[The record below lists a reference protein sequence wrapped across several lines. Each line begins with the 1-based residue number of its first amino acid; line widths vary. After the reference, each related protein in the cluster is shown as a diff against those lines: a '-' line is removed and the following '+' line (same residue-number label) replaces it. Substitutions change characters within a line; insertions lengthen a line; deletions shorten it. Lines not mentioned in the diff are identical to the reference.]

1 MKLSKFIK
9 ECREHHVFKSLSIYI
24 VSSWVLLQ
32 VIDIIADPLGFSGKV
47 VAYVLIGLLAGF
59 PLYIYGVWKFQ
70 LAHSEKKQ
78 VELDELGVPVPGKV
92 KKSPFQK
99 LYFSFM
105 GIIGLICTGMVLYL
119 INLNFVQPRF
129 QALNDTDDKIAVLK
143 FGNLTGD
150 PSKDLIGEMAVDWII
165 HGITRNKLGQVISP
179 QIIDDYSRVIRASI
193 VPGNE
198 TTRVTNY
205 LKPSR
210 IIEGEYFKKD
220 NKLIFQAAITDEQMN
235 RTLISFEPVECD
247 SESPLDCIEALN
259 QRILGYLKIEEKPL
273 ESLEEHPP
281 KYEAYELFRKAKA
294 MLLDSDS
301 LYLAKINEA
310 IAADPS
316 YFEPKTYRL
325 LYYYNQGSYQ
335 TADSL
340 LQEIKKESGMY
351 YRQQMILNLYQALLD
366 GNFRN
371 AYKYQQ
377 EEYNITPLHL
387 ETNSNMMVF
396 SLQLLNK
403 PEGVDSIFREID
415 MRELDLANCPWCE
428 NRLKIKALSD
438 IELGRY
444 TSAIELLEGFAQ
456 QDGFWDLKKVLLR
469 AYVRAGM
476 TEKAAGLI
484 QNLRIITDI
493 SVRSDLELFVA
504 MELLRE
510 GKQAEAFGYLDTTLD
525 ALGETA
531 NPLDYPLGECL
542 FYREDFEAAEPVLIR
557 RYAADSTD
565 FNTGA
570 LLAITYHR
578 NGKPE
583 AEGALVRSME
593 NRQAPYQYGE
603 LHYSL
608 AQYYAAT
615 GRRQECLE
623 NLLKAISEGHWYET
637 GAFQNDPL
645 LRDYYQSDEFR
656 RVLTYWH

>member
-9 ECREHHVFKSLSIYI
+9 ECREHNVLKNVSIYV

-32 VIDIIADPLGFSGKV
+32 VIDLIAEPLGFSNRV
-47 VAYVLIGLLAGF
+47 VVYVLIGLLIGF

-70 LAHSEKKQ
+70 LAPTVKKR
-78 VELDELGVPVPGKV
+78 VELDELGVPIPGTA

-99 LYFSFM
+99 LYFSFL
-105 GIIGLICTGMVLYL
+105 GIIGLVCAGMALYL
-119 INLNFVQPRF
+119 VNMNIVKPRF
-129 QALNDTDDKIAVLK
+129 DALRTSGNKIAVLR
-143 FGNLTGD
+143 FENLTGE
-150 PSKDLIGEMAVDWII
+150 PSKDLIGEMAANWII

-179 QIIDDYSRVIRASI
+179 QIIDDYSRVLRAGI
-193 VPGNE
+193 VPGDENA
-198 TTRVTNY
+198 RVTNY

-210 IIEGEYFKKD
+210 IIEGEFFKKE
-220 NKLIFQAAITDEQMN
+220 NKLIFQAAITDEQMD
-235 RTLISFEPVECD
+235 RTLISFDPVECD
-247 SESPLDCIEALN
+247 SASALDCIEALN

-281 KYEAYELFRKAKA
+281 KYEAYELFSKAKA
-294 MLLDSDS
+294 LRADNEA
-301 LYLAKINEA
+301 LYLDKLNEA

-316 YFEPKTYRL
+316 YFEPKTYRFI
-325 LYYYNQGSYQ
+325 YYYNQGDYP

-351 YRQQMILNLYQALLD
+351 YRQQMMLNLYQALLD

-371 AYKYQQ
+371 AYKYQR
-377 EEYNITPLHL
+377 EEYNITPMHL

-396 SLQLLNK
+396 SLQLVNR

-428 NRLKIKALSD
+428 NRLKIQGLAD
-438 IELGRY
+438 IQLGHYAR
-444 TSAIELLEGFAQ
+444 AIELLEGFAQ
-456 QDGFWDLKKVLLR
+456 QDGFWALKKVLLR
-469 AYVRAGM
+469 AYIRAGM
-476 TEKAAGLI
+476 LEKAAGLLR
-484 QNLRIITDI
+484 NLRIISDPA
-493 SVRSDLELFVA
+493 VRSDLELFAA

-510 GKQAEAFGYLDTTLD
+510 GKKDEAFGYLDTAIA

-542 FYREDFEAAEPVLIR
+542 FYREDYEAAEPVLTR

-570 LLAITYHR
+570 LLAITYQR
-578 NGKPE
+578 NGKPG
-583 AEGALVRSME
+583 AADALVRSME

-603 LHYSL
+603 LPYSL
-608 AQYYAAT
+608 AQYYAVI
-615 GRRQECLE
+615 GQRQECLE
-623 NLLKAISEGHWYET
+623 NLLKAIAEGHWYET
-637 GAFQNDPL
+637 GSFQNDPL
-645 LRDYYQSDEFR
+645 LRDYYQEEEFQ
-656 RVLTYWH
+656 RVLTYWQ